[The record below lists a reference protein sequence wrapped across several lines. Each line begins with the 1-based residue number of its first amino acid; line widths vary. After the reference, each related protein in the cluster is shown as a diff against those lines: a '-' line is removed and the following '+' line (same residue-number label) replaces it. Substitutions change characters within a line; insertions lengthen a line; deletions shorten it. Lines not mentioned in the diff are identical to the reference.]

1 MTSTYMDISYKNLN
15 LIIEAVSDKI
25 VSLTDCEDQIKLIEY
40 QRLLEDL
47 EDIKL
52 KY

>member
-1 MTSTYMDISYKNLN
+1 MDISYKNIT

-25 VSLTDCEDQIKLIEY
+25 ASLESSGDSPKLSEY
-40 QRLLEDL
+40 TRLLEDL
-47 EDIKL
+47 NDLKL

>member
-1 MTSTYMDISYKNLN
+1 MTSTSMDISYKNLN

-25 VSLTDCEDQIKLIEY
+25 VSLADCEDQIKLIEY